1 MIPKIIHYCWLS
13 DNPVPEKYQKFVDGW
28 CRQLPDYEFVK
39 WDKTMFDINSIA
51 WTKEAYNAQRYAYA
65 ADYVRLFAVYNFG
78 GIYLDMD
85 IEVVKNFDNLLDKN
99 TMFAY
104 ENKQT
109 KFIEAG
115 CFGAEKGNFFIKKC
129 MEYYEKKEHFM
140 PIVAPE
146 VMEFVLKENK
156 IALDLYS
163 NDYFTA
169 KNQQTGK
176 IETTENTYT
185 IHHFN
190 SDYVPKKSKWARDN
204 IQKIRAK
211 LGENSFTSKILT
223 SFLKIAIIFPIAVWD
238 RIRIGGG
245 IKSSVRYYCKKYIL
259 KKIV

>member
-13 DNPVPEKYQKFVDGW
+13 DNPVPEKYQKFVDEW
-28 CRQLPDYEFVK
+28 HVKLPDYEFVK
-39 WDKTMFDINSIA
+39 WDKTRFDINSTI
-51 WTKEAYNAQRYAYA
+51 WTKEAYSAQRYAYA

-85 IEVVKNFDNLLDKN
+85 IEVVKNFNDLLDKKN
-99 TMFAY
+99 GTMFAY
-104 ENKQT
+104 ENYNT

-129 MEYYEKKEHFM
+129 MEYYEEKEHFS
-140 PIVAPE
+140 PSIAPE
-146 VMEFVLKENK
+146 VMESVLRENK
-156 IALDLYS
+156 IKLDLYS

-169 KNQQTGK
+169 KNLATGK

-211 LGENSFTSKILT
+211 FGEKSFTSKILT
-223 SFLKIAIIFPIAVWD
+223 SFFMLIMYSIALMD
-238 RIRIGGG
+238 RIRISG
-245 IKSSVRYYCKKYIL
+245 IKSSIKYYWKKYANR
-259 KKIV
+259 